1 VPPGETWICGRN
13 AGVSPGDWSALIGAD
28 QWSPP
33 SVERES
39 AILDAPLGLKRRSC
53 QTA

>member
-1 VPPGETWICGRN
+1 MN
-13 AGVSPGDWSALIGAD
+13 ACVSPGDWSTRIGAD

-39 AILDAPLGLKRRSC
+39 AIFDAPVGLKRWSC